1 MIHLNCTLATKDLI
15 PIYLRN
21 IILLLYY
28 YYYDIIQQQQFAQSA
43 QTVDSVDYYIIIDII
58 INGIKIKTPEC
69 LKKRN

>member
-21 IILLLYY
+21 IIVLLYY

-43 QTVDSVDYYIIIDII
+43 QTVDSVTTILLSLSLSSM
-58 INGIKIKTPEC
+58 E
-69 LKKRN
+69 

>member
-28 YYYDIIQQQQFAQSA
+28 YYDIIQQQQFAQSA
-43 QTVDSVDYYIIIDII
+43 QTVDSVDIIIIVII

-69 LKKRN
+69 